1 MIGLHDSRNQTCPS
15 VVPGPTEEG
24 SSSPFLLLCRA
35 TENTRQAGLLSSRC
49 AWAIPSSHPWSSY
62 WHTSALSPHCQ
73 GALAA
78 AAAAAAAAAS
88 TWCQGQLTLKASHSL
103 SCVLCSQRERLKDL
117 FFFLTW
123 NWHLSA
129 CFGQAAAA
137 LLWAYCKCLHWYLA
151 GVSLQASRK
160 GVGLSPGFR
169 ILSEETKGIFRPC
182 RHRVLGG
189 TFPKCG
195 SHLHILSSPPVS
207 SCILVL
213 CPEASD

>member
-1 MIGLHDSRNQTCPS
+1 MTHGTRPAPALFL
-15 VVPGPTEEG
+15 GPQ
-24 SSSPFLLLCRA
+24 R
-35 TENTRQAGLLSSRC
+35 R
-49 AWAIPSSHPWSSY
+49 
-62 WHTSALSPHCQ
+62 
-73 GALAA
+73 AA
-78 AAAAAAAAAS
+78 AAPFCFCAGPQRTLGRLACSAHAVCGPYLPHIPGAATGTHLLCPRIVKEPWRRRQQQQPQPGAK
-88 TWCQGQLTLKASHSL
+88 TETLKASHSL

-117 FFFLTW
+117 FFFFFLTW